1 MNRKISL
8 GAAISFMAVIAA
20 ITFTITMIITLN
32 MFNDKVF
39 NVKERE
45 ELYKKI
51 SEVEHLIRQ
60 NYVGEIDE
68 TRLLNSVSDG
78 FADGIDDPYATYYDA
93 ETYNRLV
100 AIEKGKLVGIGAA
113 LSRDDS
119 GYLRISEVY
128 EGSPAESAE
137 IQENDLLI
145 AIEGEDV
152 QTVEYADALNKLMGE
167 AGTSVNITV
176 RRDSVDMDISVLLK
190 NFEIP
195 LVTMD
200 VSNGNAYIRIKD
212 FSDSAVEQF
221 RRIISSVAADETITG
236 IVFDVRGVNSGT
248 LENACEMLDL
258 LLPAGDIASITK
270 NDGTS
275 EVLKYSDANEL
286 NLPMVTLVNGKTQ
299 FAAEL
304 FAADLRDYNKSKLVG
319 TTTYGQGVVPE
330 AYQLKDGSCLVLSSA
345 YFNSAV
351 SENFNGTG
359 LVPDYE
365 VTFSAEDE
373 KLFSYDQLE
382 LLADE
387 QYIKAL
393 EVLDSVK

>member
-113 LSRDDS
+113 LSRDES

-152 QTVEYADALNKLMGE
+152 QTLAYEDALNKLMGE

-176 RRDSVDMDISVLLK
+176 RRDSVDMNVSVLLK

-248 LENACEMLDL
+248 LENAC
-258 LLPAGDIASITK
+258 
-270 NDGTS
+270 
-275 EVLKYSDANEL
+275 
-286 NLPMVTLVNGKTQ
+286 
-299 FAAEL
+299 
-304 FAADLRDYNKSKLVG
+304 
-319 TTTYGQGVVPE
+319 
-330 AYQLKDGSCLVLSSA
+330 
-345 YFNSAV
+345 
-351 SENFNGTG
+351 
-359 LVPDYE
+359 
-365 VTFSAEDE
+365 
-373 KLFSYDQLE
+373 
-382 LLADE
+382 
-387 QYIKAL
+387 
-393 EVLDSVK
+393 

>member
-1 MNRKISL
+1 
-8 GAAISFMAVIAA
+8 
-20 ITFTITMIITLN
+20 
-32 MFNDKVF
+32 
-39 NVKERE
+39 
-45 ELYKKI
+45 
-51 SEVEHLIRQ
+51 
-60 NYVGEIDE
+60 
-68 TRLLNSVSDG
+68 
-78 FADGIDDPYATYYDA
+78 
-93 ETYNRLV
+93 
-100 AIEKGKLVGIGAA
+100 
-113 LSRDDS
+113 
-119 GYLRISEVY
+119 
-128 EGSPAESAE
+128 
-137 IQENDLLI
+137 
-145 AIEGEDV
+145 
-152 QTVEYADALNKLMGE
+152 
-167 AGTSVNITV
+167 
-176 RRDSVDMDISVLLK
+176 
-190 NFEIP
+190 
-195 LVTMD
+195 
-200 VSNGNAYIRIKD
+200 
-212 FSDSAVEQF
+212 
-221 RRIISSVAADETITG
+221 
-236 IVFDVRGVNSGT
+236 
-248 LENACEMLDL
+248 MLDL

-382 LLADE
+382 LSADE

>member
-212 FSDSAVEQF
+212 FQILRSNSSAG
-221 RRIISSVAADETITG
+221 SSAALQ
-236 IVFDVRGVNSGT
+236 R
-248 LENACEMLDL
+248 MKR
-258 LLPAGDIASITK
+258 LPALCLMCVGLTA
-270 NDGTS
+270 
-275 EVLKYSDANEL
+275 VLWKMPVKCL
-286 NLPMVTLVNGKTQ
+286 I
-299 FAAEL
+299 F
-304 FAADLRDYNKSKLVG
+304 
-319 TTTYGQGVVPE
+319 
-330 AYQLKDGSCLVLSSA
+330 SCLPVILLQLPKTTEQAKCSSILTRM
-345 YFNSAV
+345 N
-351 SENFNGTG
+351 
-359 LVPDYE
+359 
-365 VTFSAEDE
+365 
-373 KLFSYDQLE
+373 
-382 LLADE
+382 
-387 QYIKAL
+387 
-393 EVLDSVK
+393 

>member
-1 MNRKISL
+1 M
-8 GAAISFMAVIAA
+8 
-20 ITFTITMIITLN
+20 
-32 MFNDKVF
+32 
-39 NVKERE
+39 
-45 ELYKKI
+45 
-51 SEVEHLIRQ
+51 
-60 NYVGEIDE
+60 
-68 TRLLNSVSDG
+68 NSVSDG